1 VQNTYFSINK
11 LDYGAITTVGTPL
24 GITEMRA
31 AVNRERGDILR
42 LLNEGMARV
51 KASGE
56 YDRLYRKWFVR
67 DISPRE
73 REIMLAAAVKA
84 AIPAYVP
91 YGEQGRGAAVL
102 TATGRIFSACTVEN
116 ADPALSLS
124 ALHAAV
130 SRAIAEGEFELRAA
144 VSVDPQGKIHP
155 LPATELQVL
164 YEFGRGVLV
173 LQEPDPDGPSSRM
186 VAELLPAPVI
196 RETGLI
202 QTE

>member
-1 VQNTYFSINK
+1 
-11 LDYGAITTVGTPL
+11 
-24 GITEMRA
+24 MRV

-42 LLNEGMARV
+42 MVNQGMLRV
-51 KASGE
+51 RASGE
-56 YDRLYRKWFVR
+56 YERLYRKWFVR

-73 REIMLAAAVKA
+73 RELMLAAATTA
-84 AIPAYVP
+84 AIPAYAP
-91 YGEQGRGAAVL
+91 YGKHSQGAAVL
-102 TATGRIFSACTVEN
+102 TATGKILAACTVEN

-124 ALHAAV
+124 ALRAAV
-130 SRAIAEGEFELRAA
+130 SRAIADGEYELRAA
-144 VSVDPQGKIHP
+144 VAVDPQGKIQP
-155 LPATELQVL
+155 LAAEELQVL

-173 LQEPDPDGPSSRM
+173 LLEPGPEPDAPGTRM